1 MRADQ
6 PLSMAAPPELEALAR
21 RARWAYERGRVAR
34 GVHVAVPLALVVVLA
49 LVLGADRAWA
59 LRLGALLVLFGAVF
73 AWRGRMLERAVLP
86 GVAAGLVP
94 LAAACA
100 AQSMGH
106 VCVGDGCTSLCLP
119 ACIAGGLVAGA
130 LVGRFA
136 RTQSSPWQAVLA
148 AGGLAWFTGAMG
160 CACVG
165 AGGVVGLLGGL
176 FVGSGPL
183 VLRLARK

>member
-1 MRADQ
+1 MRAEQ
-6 PLSMAAPPELEALAR
+6 LPMAVPPGLDALAR
-21 RARWAYERGRVAR
+21 RARWAYERARLAR
-34 GVHVAVPLALVVVLA
+34 GLRAAVPLALVVALA
-49 LVLGADRAWA
+49 LALGADRAWSV
-59 LRLGALLVLFGAVF
+59 RLGALLILGGAVF
-73 AWRGRMLERAVLP
+73 AWRGRMLERALLP

-119 ACIAGGLVAGA
+119 ACIVGGLVAGG

-136 RTQSSPWQAVLA
+136 RTQRSPWQAVLA
-148 AGGLAWFTGAMG
+148 AGGLAWFTGALG

-176 FVGSGPL
+176 LVGSGPL
-183 VLRLARK
+183 VVRAIRK